1 MMLIGLIIIAL
12 ALVFPFLHF
21 RYGKTAFR
29 VLGLIG
35 AILCC
40 LSLIVI
46 IVSYLQVG
54 NLVPHVGVLLFL
66 IAVTYQAFYLSL
78 KTRKPQKPR
87 AGEDILDS

>member
-1 MMLIGLIIIAL
+1 MLIGLIIIVL

-21 RYGKTAFR
+21 RFGKTAFR

-66 IAVTYQAFYLSL
+66 IFISYQAFYQTL
-78 KTRKPQKPR
+78 KNRKPQKPR
-87 AGEDILDS
+87 ADKDILYS

>member
-1 MMLIGLIIIAL
+1 MMLIGLIIIVL

-21 RYGKTAFR
+21 RFGKTAFR

-66 IAVTYQAFYLSL
+66 IFISYQAFYQSL

-87 AGEDILDS
+87 ADKDILYS

>member
-1 MMLIGLIIIAL
+1 MLIGLIIIVL

-21 RYGKTAFR
+21 RFGKTAFR

-66 IAVTYQAFYLSL
+66 IFISYQAFYQSL

-87 AGEDILDS
+87 ADKDILYS